1 MFGSFAASPAF
12 KGVLYVIKMHK
23 VMALGT
29 IPGKGPSGKN
39 PGVGSDKHIR
49 AGRRHRTSGFK
60 WGGGAPRRDSGSIG
74 GVQLY
79 SEERRTREPGF
90 ELRV

>member
-39 PGVGSDKHIR
+39 PGVVPINTLEPAGGIGR
-49 AGRRHRTSGFK
+49 AGSSGAVGLQ
-60 WGGGAPRRDSGSIG
+60 GGTAAA
-74 GVQLY
+74 
-79 SEERRTREPGF
+79 
-90 ELRV
+90 